1 MKTAEKTNR
10 ERSTEKESTLDF
22 GILRVLRKREGMS
35 IAELSERSGVSAS
48 VISKLERN
56 RTSAETDT
64 LCRIARTF
72 QITLSDLICLA
83 ERQSSHSVRADQ
95 YRSGDFL
102 FERVSYNHLRCMH
115 AEAAAGARLSTPEL
129 HRDDYELCWV
139 LRGCL
144 RLSLPEEELL
154 LRKGMAVQF
163 DALLRHSYETLED
176 TELVIVHLQKPKR
189 F

>member
-1 MKTAEKTNR
+1 MKSRGSSSGER
-10 ERSTEKESTLDF
+10 ENTLDF
-22 GILRVLRKREGMS
+22 SILRVLRQREGMS
-35 IAELSERSGVSAS
+35 IAELSEKSGVSAS

-64 LCRIARTF
+64 LCRIAHTF
-72 QITLSDLICLA
+72 QITLTDLICLA
-83 ERQSSHSVRADQ
+83 ERQSSHSVHAEQ

-102 FERVSYNHLRCMH
+102 FERVSYNNLRCMH
-115 AEAAAGARLSTPEL
+115 AEAAAGAGLSTPEL

-154 LRKGMAVQF
+154 LRQGMAVQF
-163 DALLRHSYETLED
+163 DALLQHRYEALED